1 MFPAMKKALKIFF
14 ITLGVIV
21 TLLLAAA
28 ILIPVLFKGQILAAV
43 KSEINKNL
51 KAQVEFSDFR
61 LSLLRHFPNLS
72 FRMDD
77 LSVIGTGVFN
87 GDTLAGFRSFGATV
101 NLMSLI
107 KGEGIQVRSVL
118 LDRPVVMARAL
129 SDGSVN
135 WDIMLPS
142 EEEVEADTAAMDI
155 PSMRVELHKFE
166 IRGGRVAYFDE
177 ASNLAAM
184 LEPLD
189 FLLSGDMNRELT
201 TLEMDLAI
209 GALDVE
215 MDGVK
220 YLNRARAAFRAMI
233 AADLNKMEF
242 TLKENEL
249 QLNEIVLG
257 LEGRAA
263 MKETGY
269 PVDLRFFAKETS
281 FKSLLSMVPAMYTE
295 DFAGLE
301 TTGSLSLEGSVAG
314 EYIAVDTVYPDI
326 RLSLLVNDAMF
337 RYPGLPRSVEGV
349 NIDTRVFVDGHDMD
363 RSTVDVEH
371 FSFRIGDNPFTA
383 GFHVRT
389 PISDPELSGE
399 VNGRIDLGSLA
410 DAIPMEEITLE
421 GILDAALTMGGRM
434 SWIEQED
441 YEKFTADGSLKLVNF
456 EFNTPALPV
465 PVQMPVAEIFFSPRY
480 VEVRQLDLLMGGSD
494 MHFTGRMEN
503 FIPYVFRENETVRG
517 RFTFSS
523 TMLNLNEL
531 IPETEEEETE
541 EADDSLALS
550 VIEVPGNVD
559 FELISEIRQIQFG
572 NMDISDLQGRI
583 IVRDKKVLLDQLLL
597 DILNGTVGVTGG
609 YHTEDMEAPSVDLDL
624 NVRDMSIPAA
634 YNSFVTIQKLAPL
647 AAGLEGNMSLGMK
660 YNSLLGSDLMP
671 VLSTVDGEGSLRS
684 DEVTLVNVS
693 TFDKIRSML
702 KLREDLTNRLKD
714 IRILF
719 RIVDGNLLVE
729 PFEIRLGDID
739 MVVGGRQG
747 LDQRMDFQVKMSV
760 PRSYMGEGANQV
772 VDNLVA
778 NAASR
783 GLNITPGDRVNVD
796 VRITGTVKDPDISL
810 SLKES
815 MQGAVQELKT
825 QVREQAEAVIEEK
838 KEEVLEKVEE
848 KKEEALDEARVRAQQ
863 IIERAEKARDEALIR
878 AEAERDKAYA
888 EADRIEQEA
897 GSNMVEKLKARA
909 RAEGIR
915 KTADAVYNKAREI
928 AENEYQKALERARE
942 ETEKK

>member
-1 MFPAMKKALKIFF
+1 MKKAFKIFV

-21 TLLLAAA
+21 ALLLAAA
-28 ILIPVLFKGQILAAV
+28 IVIPVLFKDQMLTAV
-43 KSEINKNL
+43 KTEINKSL

-72 FRMDD
+72 FQMDD
-77 LSVIGTGVFN
+77 LSVIGTGVFEK
-87 GDTLAGFRSFGATV
+87 DTLAGFRLFDATV
-101 NLMSLI
+101 NLMPLI
-107 KGEGIQVRSVL
+107 RGEGIQVRSVL
-118 LDRPVVMARAL
+118 IDRPVVMARAL
-129 SDGSVN
+129 EDGSVN
-135 WDIMLPS
+135 WDIMIPS
-142 EEEVEADTAAMDI
+142 EEKVEEETDTAAMEM
-155 PSMRVELHKFE
+155 PAMRVELQKFE
-166 IRGGRVAYFDE
+166 IREGRIAYYDE
-177 ASNLAAM
+177 VSNMAAM

-189 FLLSGDMNRELT
+189 FVLSGDMNRELT

-220 YLNRARAAFRAMI
+220 YLNRARAAFGAII
-233 AADLNKMEF
+233 AADLNAMEF

-257 LEGRAA
+257 LEGTAA

-269 PVDLRFFAKETS
+269 PVDLRFYAKETS
-281 FKSLLSMVPAMYTE
+281 FKSLLSMVPAMYTK

-301 TTGSLSLEGSVAG
+301 TSGSLSLEGNVTG
-314 EYIAVDTVYPDI
+314 EYSTVDTVYPDM
-326 RLSLLVNDAMF
+326 RLTLLVNNAMF
-337 RYPGLPRSVEGV
+337 RYPDLPRSVEGV
-349 NIDTRVFVDGHDMD
+349 NIDTRLFVDGHDMD
-363 RSTVDVEH
+363 RSIVDVER

-389 PISDPELSGE
+389 PVSDPELSGE

-410 DAIPMEEITLE
+410 DAIPMEETTLE
-421 GILDAALTMGGRM
+421 GILDVALTFGGRM

-441 YEKFTADGSLKLVNF
+441 YEKFTADGSLKLENF
-456 EFNTPALPV
+456 VFNTPALPV
-465 PVQMPVAEIFFSPRY
+465 PVQMPVAGMFFSPRY
-480 VEVRQLDLLMGGSD
+480 VEVSRLDLLMGESD

-517 RFTFSS
+517 RFAFSS
-523 TMLNLNEL
+523 SMLNLNEL
-531 IPETEEEETE
+531 IPETEEAETE
-541 EADDSLALS
+541 EEDDTLALS

-559 FELISEIRQIQFG
+559 FELISEIKKIQFG
-572 NMDISDLQGRI
+572 NMDISDMQGWI
-583 IVRDKKVLLDQLLL
+583 IVRDKKVVLDQLLL
-597 DILNGTVGVTGG
+597 NILNGTVGVTGA
-609 YHTEDMEAPSVDLDL
+609 YYTEDMEKPSVELDLD
-624 NVRDMSIPAA
+624 VRDLSIPAA

-647 AAGLEGNMSLGMK
+647 AAGLEGNMLLGLK
-660 YNSLLGSDLMP
+660 YNSMLGSDLMP
-671 VLSTVDGEGSLRS
+671 VLSTVNGEGSLRS
-684 DEVTLVNVS
+684 NEVTLVNVS
-693 TFDKIRSML
+693 TFDRIRSML

-714 IRILF
+714 INILF

-729 PFEIRLGDID
+729 PFEIKMGGMD

-747 LDQRMDFQVKMSV
+747 LDQRMDFLVKMSI
-760 PRSYMGEGANQV
+760 PRSYMGEGAERV

-783 GLNITPGDRVNVD
+783 GLNITPADRVNVD
-796 VRITGTVKDPDISL
+796 VRITGTVKNPDISL

-815 MQGAVQELKT
+815 MQGAVQELKS
-825 QVREQAEAVIEEK
+825 QVREQAEAMIEEK
-838 KEEVLEKVEE
+838 KEEVKEKLEE
-848 KKEEALDEARVRAQQ
+848 KKEEVVDEARERAQQ

-878 AEAERDKAYA
+878 AAAEKDKAYA

-897 GSNMVEKLKARA
+897 GGNMVEKLKARA

-915 KTADAVYNKAREI
+915 KAADAVYNKSREI
-928 AENEYQKALERARE
+928 AENEYQQALERARKG
-942 ETEKK
+942 TEKK